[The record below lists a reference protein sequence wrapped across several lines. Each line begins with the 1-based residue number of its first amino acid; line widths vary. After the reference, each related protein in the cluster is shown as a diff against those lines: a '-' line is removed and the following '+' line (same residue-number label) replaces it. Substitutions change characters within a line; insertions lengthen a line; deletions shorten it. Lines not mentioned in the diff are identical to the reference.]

1 MKFNLEFSLK
11 ENYLPLDHV
20 RCFVSFLK
28 KSIQSADEGLYRELY
43 GTNTPKMKPYTF
55 SLYLPNRKVESGCL
69 ILGGTKIR
77 MTFSCSDLTV
87 AIAFL
92 NGFTAQKGE
101 IFSLP
106 DRNEMVLTR
115 FTTEMHPVVAED
127 NLVIRFLSPLLV
139 LQRESELRKNHYLT
153 WKDENFAQQLKENL
167 VTQLTEFSINPDYLN
182 SFELVPIKPK
192 QLGQRVFGQLV
203 LGNSGVYQ
211 LKGHPKLLQFLLEA
225 GMGSRRS
232 AGFGLFEII
241 S

>member
-11 ENYLPLDHV
+11 ENHLPLDHV

-28 KSIQSADEGLYRELY
+28 KSLQSADAGLYQELY
-43 GTNTPKMKPYTF
+43 ETNTPKMKPYTF
-55 SLYLPNRKVESGCL
+55 SLYLPNRKVEGEQLVLSGN
-69 ILGGTKIR
+69 KIR
-77 MTFSCSDLTV
+77 LTFSCSDLEL

-92 NGFTAQKGE
+92 NGFTEQKGE

-115 FTTEMHPVVAED
+115 FTTEMHPAITED
-127 NLVIRFLSPLLV
+127 HLVIRFLSPLLV

-167 VTQLTEFSINPDYLN
+167 MTQLNEFSINTNYLN
-182 SFELVPIKPK
+182 SFELVPLKPK

-203 LGNSGVYQ
+203 LGNGGIYQ
-211 LKGHPKLLQFLLEA
+211 LKGHPELLQFLLEA
-225 GMGSRRS
+225 GIGSRRS